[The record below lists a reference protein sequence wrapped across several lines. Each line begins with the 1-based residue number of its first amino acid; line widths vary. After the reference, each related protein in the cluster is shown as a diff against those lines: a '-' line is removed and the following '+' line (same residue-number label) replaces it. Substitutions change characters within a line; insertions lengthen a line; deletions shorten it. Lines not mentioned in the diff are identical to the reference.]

1 MLRKFNLILACNICD
16 KINMHQTFYIDINE
30 EITSIIERIKKART
44 NEIIM
49 VVPKRAL
56 LIQSIVNLKILKK
69 EADERKIQLMVIT
82 QDKLGKIL
90 IEKAGILVQQKMN
103 NIVDEEVNLK
113 EDNNKL
119 NKDYYKMKNE
129 VSETNESKKRLNEI
143 GSETYFDEEELKK
156 EASKELNK
164 IKEKNVLEN
173 QKEKKEK
180 IINKELVVNTKKDIK
195 KRNQTIMDVK
205 YESQAPVLPEKQS
218 KTSKELHTPKSEANV
233 DAYGNDS
240 YYQNKKIENFFYQ
253 PKDAD
258 DQKRQEKNEKNNY
271 KNYAISK
278 KMRRWFLIFG
288 IFSIVAVGTVL
299 AYLFIPK
306 ASITIIVKPKT
317 KAIDSEIM
325 GEVNIDSSDVN
336 KGIIPARI
344 IKVDP
349 KITKEYK
356 ATGNKSVSNQKARGT
371 VTIYNEYSSS
381 PQPLV
386 ATTRLLS
393 ANGKLFRLI
402 KGVTVPGTTIV
413 DGQMHPGSIQA
424 QAVADEAG
432 SDFNIGPNKFTIPG
446 FKSRPNKYNKFY
458 AKSDQAMSGGGD
470 GNEKVHAITQSDI
483 DNAKNKILADL
494 NNSIKQ
500 KIKNVAGNNIVL
512 LDDAINKK
520 EAIYKLSDSL
530 GEIVNSFQITA
541 DMPASAMVINQ
552 NDLKKMVAQML
563 IKAGDSQANINDNS
577 VTIDFGKTNVNF
589 NTGIMNI
596 RFHAVGQIKP
606 DINVD
611 MIKKAILGKNETDLK
626 AYLSTYPDIKNVNIE
641 YQPSFIS
648 GRIPFQSNRVKIT
661 LDNSD

>member
-1 MLRKFNLILACNICD
+1 
-16 KINMHQTFYIDINE
+16 MHQTFYIDINE
-30 EITSIIERIKKART
+30 EITSIIERIKKTRT

-90 IEKAGILVQQKMN
+90 VEKAGILVQQKMN
-103 NIVDEEVNLK
+103 NIVDEEVNLN

-119 NKDYYKMKNE
+119 NKEYYKMKTEVNE
-129 VSETNESKKRLNEI
+129 TDESKKRLNEI

-156 EASKELNK
+156 ESFKKLNK
-164 IKEKNVLEN
+164 IKEKNVLEK

-180 IINKELVVNTKKDIK
+180 ITNKELVVNTKKDIK
-195 KRNQTIMDVK
+195 KKSRATMDVS
-205 YESQAPVLPEKQS
+205 YEPQTPVSPEKQPE
-218 KTSKELHTPKSEANV
+218 TSKALYTPKADVGADANADA

-253 PKDAD
+253 SKNTDN
-258 DQKRQEKNEKNNY
+258 QKKQEKNEKNNY

-288 IFSIVAVGTVL
+288 IFSIVAIGTVL
-299 AYLFIPK
+299 AYLFVPK
-306 ASITIIVKPKT
+306 ASITITAKT
-317 KAIDSEIM
+317 KSKAIDSEIM

-356 ATGNKSVSNQKARGT
+356 ATGNKTVSNQKARGT

-393 ANGKLFRLI
+393 ANEKLFRLI
-402 KGVTVPGTTIV
+402 KEVTVPGTTTV

-424 QAVADEAG
+424 QVVADEAG
-432 SDFNIGPNKFTIPG
+432 SDFNIDPDKFTIPG

-458 AKSDQAMSGGGD
+458 AKSDQAMSGGGN
-470 GNEKVHAITQSDI
+470 GNEKVNAITQSDI
-483 DNAKNKILADL
+483 DNAKNDILTDL
-494 NNSIKQ
+494 NNLIKQ
-500 KIKNVAGNNIVL
+500 KVKNVAGNDIVL
-512 LDDAINKK
+512 LGDAINKK
-520 EAIYKLSDSL
+520 EAVYKLSNSL
-530 GEIVNSFQITA
+530 GEVVTSFQITA
-541 DMPASAMVINQ
+541 DMQASAMVVNQ

-563 IKAGDSQANINDNS
+563 AKAGDSQANIGDNS
-577 VTIDFGKTNVNF
+577 VTIDFGKTNANF

-606 DINVD
+606 DINID

-626 AYLSTYPDIKNVNIE
+626 AYLSTYSDIKKINIE
-641 YQPSFIS
+641 YWPSFIG
-648 GRIPFQSNRVKIT
+648 GRIPFQPNRVKIT
-661 LDNSD
+661 LDNSV